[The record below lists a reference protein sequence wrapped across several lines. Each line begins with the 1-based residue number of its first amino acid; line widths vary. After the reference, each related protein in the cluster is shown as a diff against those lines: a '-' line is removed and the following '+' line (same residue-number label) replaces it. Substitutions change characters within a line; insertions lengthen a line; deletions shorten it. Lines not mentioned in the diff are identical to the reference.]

1 MALVT
6 KTRTVVE
13 GKTKN
18 LQVLPED
25 LDKIKSVQGDKES
38 LTATFNRVI
47 DFYLQSFGSEINA
60 QS

>member
-1 MALVT
+1 MALKT
-6 KTRTVVE
+6 KVVVE

-25 LDKIKSVQGDKES
+25 LDKIKSVQGKES

-47 DFYLQSFGSEINA
+47 DFYLQSFGGEINA
-60 QS
+60 